1 MTDSN
6 LVVREDSGVTI
17 IGFGGSTLIDAE
29 HIEQIAGELYELIDK
44 KKVNRLVLDFSSIKL
59 MASRMLGV
67 LLTLKKKSEAQKGGL
82 ALCAVREDL
91 MKVFAV
97 TNLDR
102 TFSFFADEA
111 TALAHLGRV
120 DEARAAL
127 ARVHAINP
135 TVSATFIDAVLPFR
149 NPADR
154 DHYIDGLRKAGLP
167 E

>member
-91 MKVFAV
+91 KKVFAV

-102 TFSFFADEA
+102 TFTFFTDQT
-111 TALAHLGRV
+111 TALAHFQG
-120 DEARAAL
+120 
-127 ARVHAINP
+127 
-135 TVSATFIDAVLPFR
+135 
-149 NPADR
+149 
-154 DHYIDGLRKAGLP
+154 
-167 E
+167 

>member
-17 IGFGGSTLIDAE
+17 VGFGGSTLIDAE

-44 KKVNRLVLDFSSIKL
+44 QKANRLVLDFSSVKFL
-59 MASRMLGV
+59 ASRMLGV
-67 LLTLKKKSEAQKGGL
+67 LLTLKKKSEAQQGGL

-111 TALAHLGRV
+111 TALAQFQ
-120 DEARAAL
+120 E
-127 ARVHAINP
+127 
-135 TVSATFIDAVLPFR
+135 
-149 NPADR
+149 
-154 DHYIDGLRKAGLP
+154 
-167 E
+167 